1 MVRKTLSLATKEVP
15 MNALTKFNNVLAA
28 RITTMVSTMW
38 CAYLFALI
46 ALISLPGAI
55 RTHDTIVIVS
65 WVAQTFLQL
74 VLLSIIMVGQ
84 SVQSKSVELKI
95 NETHEASLGEFDL
108 AKESRQIAAQELKE
122 LKVISQEV
130 HRLLR
135 EMESRVKN
143 SQK

>member
-1 MVRKTLSLATKEVP
+1 
-15 MNALTKFNNVLAA
+15 
-28 RITTMVSTMW
+28 MVSTMW

-46 ALISLPGAI
+46 ALISLPSAI
-55 RTHDTIVIVS
+55 RAHDTIVIVS

-84 SVQSKSVELKI
+84 NVQSESVGQKI
-95 NETHEASLGEFDL
+95 NETHEASLGEFGL
-108 AKESRQIAAQELKE
+108 AKESREIATRELKE

-135 EMESRVKN
+135 DIEGRVKN